1 VNPLAGTASIDKLST
16 GNTLPIVSRP
26 WGFNHWAP
34 VSDDVFFFLLFFYF
48 VDMFAIIYRYRHWDV
63 RRGGFIQI
71 KRSLREYDVRIS
83 RHLGSEI
90 GRGSLFRRRSDLII
104 TDLKQQS

>member
-1 VNPLAGTASIDKLST
+1 VNPLAGTASTDKLST

-34 VSDDVFFFLLFFYF
+34 VSDDVF
-48 VDMFAIIYRYRHWDV
+48 IIYRYRDWDI